1 MTDKISIKRMS
12 HRLDKSP
19 NAENPEFLD
28 EMIGQTFG
36 VYRITGEIGRGGMG
50 VVYLAERADGVF
62 RQDVA
67 IKFVKRGMDT
77 DSILKRFRNERQILA
92 SLNHPNVALLYDGG
106 TTDKGLP
113 YFVMEY
119 VAGEP
124 LYQYCDRSKL
134 NIRERLK
141 IFIQVCEAVHAA
153 HQIKVVHRDL
163 KPSNIL
169 VKADGTPKL
178 LDFGI
183 AKLLDPE
190 LSDITIDPTATQ
202 MRMMTPEYASPEQV
216 IGGEITFASD
226 IYSLGVLLYE
236 LLSGHRPY
244 RLKNRSPYEVARVI
258 CEESPESLSE
268 SLNSKE
274 SFLEKSEVQ
283 TLEKVLETRGSDLF
297 ELRQELSGELEQIV
311 MNALHKKAEDRYQ
324 TALELAEDVT
334 LYLKG
339 KPIKKKYSPQTSSTK
354 NNKPSLA
361 VLPLKIISG
370 HVSEDTGD
378 QYLSV
383 GLVDALVT
391 RLSRVGRLIMRPTSS
406 ILRYSNHENPFE
418 VGRELGVEF
427 IVDGNIRFVGNRI
440 RVTAQLLNI
449 KDHSTHWAESFDEQF
464 TDVLEVED
472 SLAEKIGQSLISKLT
487 GEEERQLGRR
497 GTNSVQAYEAYL
509 KGRFYW
515 NLQTEEGF
523 ARAIQYYQ
531 QAVQLDPNYALAYA
545 AIAEYYIFIGIHC
558 VIPFAQGSSAAKQAA
573 ERAIQIDPTLAE
585 GYAAL
590 GFAAIGFEL
599 DWEKSERLFL
609 QAIELNPNS
618 ITANFWYI
626 AVLTQSRRF
635 DKSIEQLKIVL
646 ELDPGSLLAEHM
658 VAWVLYH
665 SRRYEESSAAYLK
678 MLKDAPNYAWG
689 LQTYSWAL
697 RQLGNYSEAIHYA
710 QKAVDVTGE
719 NPMYLTALAAAYA
732 DAGELGKTWEIMA
745 QLDEI
750 AKTRFVSE
758 YMMALVYCALGDKD
772 KAFEYLEKSL
782 AARDGW
788 MNWLG
793 VEPQLDILRTDPR
806 YEDLLRR
813 SGLLLAKTPDSANNK
828 KPKSIAVLPLKL
840 FGTHTE
846 DEEYLSLGLTDA
858 LVTRLSNVQRL
869 TVRPTSSVLPFQS
882 SAESPFSAGETLK
895 VEYVVDG
902 NIRRVGERV
911 RVSLQLLDIIKGS
924 TAWAEN
930 FDEKFTDVLELE
942 DVISERVVKVL
953 LPKLTGEERRRLEK
967 RGTNNVEAYQA
978 YLRGRYFAN
987 QFSGESLLKSI
998 ECYRQ
1003 AIQFDANYALP
1014 HVGIADFYVWSAV
1027 FGELPA
1033 HEAYPKAKTEIEQAL
1048 NIDDSLGEAYAIK
1061 AFITLLYDWNWAEAE
1076 RLVKR
1081 SLELNPNFGFA
1092 HECYSNFF
1100 STQGIVDEAVLEI
1113 KRAEELDP
1121 LSPRAKLMTAW
1132 TFCITRRFSES
1143 IAKSSEANNMQENF
1157 AQGLLHL
1164 GYAQI
1169 HNGQIKEAI
1178 KNLRRAT
1185 EAWVGG
1191 AMPKFMLCFALA
1203 ADNNYEDARKVLA
1216 EIKSLGEK
1224 GYLKPY
1230 YLGMAYAAVGE
1241 NDLAFEWFEKSL
1253 EARDEWM
1260 IWFGVDASLDKL
1272 RKDPRYLDILRRTN
1286 NPIYVKQTK
1295 ESEPITAERAKSIAV
1310 LPLKAFSIG
1319 SSEDEYLSLGLTDAL
1334 ITRLSNVQ
1342 RLTVRPTSSVLQ
1354 FQAQT
1359 VNPFSAGRDLK
1370 VEYVVDGNIRRVG
1383 EMIRVSIQL
1392 LRLADE
1398 KSVWAKSFD
1407 EKLTDV
1413 LELEDSISEQVTK
1426 ALIPRLTTTEQ
1437 RKLSRRETNNA
1448 EAYQAYLR
1456 GRYFWNSFT
1465 PETFPRALESF
1476 EKAVELDPEYA
1487 LAYVGIADYYN
1498 WATIF
1503 GFYTPRV
1510 GYQKT
1515 KGAVLR
1521 ALEIDD
1527 QLAEAIAVLAFITAF
1542 SEYNW
1547 AEAERLIK
1555 RSLELN
1561 PNYSLT
1567 HEWYAAMLAGTG
1579 RNDEAYQE
1587 IMASLGLDPL
1597 SLRAVTLTA
1606 WTLYQIRRYPEALAK
1621 AEEILMMNPTYY
1633 QGFFQRGNVLSE
1645 IGRVEEAIEAGRRG
1659 MALAPNLGYMYYKT
1673 CFALASLNRYE
1684 EAWELLREFEA
1695 ISPSPEIDS
1704 YHLGMCYAAVG
1715 ERETAFKWLN
1725 QAVEDRHPW
1734 NVWLATDAK
1743 LDALRDDERFN
1754 ELMRKSNRPHLVRKV
1769 SAPKKLDSSQ
1779 TLAVLPLKVNSLSKE
1794 GDTEERFLG
1803 VGLTDAL
1810 ITRLSKT
1817 KELIV
1822 RPTSSIL
1829 RFEETKDA
1837 FAAGRELDVKFVLN
1851 GSIRRIGERVRVSV
1865 QLLDIE
1871 QNSTN
1876 WAENFDEK
1884 YTDILELEDSISEQ
1898 VTIALIPQLTTG
1910 EKHRI
1915 SRRETD
1921 NLQAHE
1927 AYLRGRYHWNQFTA
1941 ESLLKASNAFET
1953 AVKLDP
1959 NYALPYVGLADYYIW
1974 ANIYGLIPSK
1984 EANAEAEKYARKAVE
1999 LDENLG
2005 EAYATLGLIS
2015 HNRKNWAEAEK
2026 IKLKAIKLAPN
2037 YVHAREWYSAQLR
2050 GLGRDVEAD
2059 REILLTE
2066 QLDPLSRRTKT
2077 QVAWIFYQ
2085 GHKFKETFRRGQEI
2099 IELDKNYPTGYMQ
2112 IAVALWGMKR
2122 FDEALPHF
2130 RKFNELIPDSIL
2142 PVYLLCFGLVKAGE
2156 IEEARQVLEKLKN
2169 ESQTNYVKPYFLAMA
2184 YTALG
2189 NFDEAVP
2196 LFQQSIDEDCP
2207 WMMWFATEP
2216 MLADFRKDS
2225 RFQELFAQMKHPK

>member
-12 HRLDKSP
+12 HRLDKTP
-19 NAENPEFLD
+19 NAENPEFSD

-124 LYQYCDRSKL
+124 LYQYCDRRKL

-274 SFLEKSEVQ
+274 TFLEKSEVQ

-297 ELRQELSGELEQIV
+297 DLRQELSGELEQIV
-311 MNALHKKAEDRYQ
+311 MNALQKKAEDRYQ
-324 TALELAEDVT
+324 TALELVEDVT

-339 KPIKKKYSPQTSSTK
+339 KPIKKRYSPQTQTAK
-354 NNKPSLA
+354 KEKPSLA
-361 VLPLKIISG
+361 VLPLKIIGG
-370 HVSEDTGD
+370 HLSEDTGD
-378 QYLSV
+378 QYLSI

-391 RLSRVGRLIMRPTSS
+391 RLSRVGRLIVRPTSS
-406 ILRYSNHENPFE
+406 TLRYSNHENPFE
-418 VGRELGVEF
+418 IGRELGVEF

-487 GEEERQLGRR
+487 GEEEKQLGRR

-523 ARAIQYYQ
+523 ARSIQYYQ

-558 VIPFAQGSSAAKQAA
+558 VIPFAQGSIAAKQAA

-697 RQLGNYSEAIHYA
+697 RQLGNYSEAISYA
-710 QKAVDVTGE
+710 QRAVDVTSE
-719 NPMYLTALAAAYA
+719 NPMYLAALAAAYA
-732 DAGELGKTWEIMA
+732 DAGELEKTWEIMA

-758 YMMALVYCALGDKD
+758 YMIALVYCALGDKD

-813 SGLLLAKTPDSANNK
+813 SGLLLTKTPDSANNK

-882 SAESPFSAGETLK
+882 SAENPFSAGDALK

-987 QFSGESLLKSI
+987 QFSDEALLKSI
-998 ECYRQ
+998 EAYNE
-1003 AIQFDANYALP
+1003 AIRLDPNYALP
-1014 HVGIADFYVWSAV
+1014 HFGIADFYVWSAV
-1027 FGELPA
+1027 FGEIPC
-1033 HEAYPKAKTEIEQAL
+1033 HEAYPKAKVAIENAL
-1048 NIDDSLGEAYAIK
+1048 RLDNSLGEAYAVS
-1061 AFITLLYDWNWAEAE
+1061 AFITMLYDWNWTEAE

-1081 SLELNPNFGFA
+1081 ALELNPNYSFA

-1100 STQGIVDEAVLEI
+1100 ATQGIFDEAVQEI
-1113 KRAEELDP
+1113 KRAEDLDP
-1121 LSPRAKLMTAW
+1121 LSPRAKLMTSW
-1132 TFCITRRFSES
+1132 TLYQARRFSEAV
-1143 IAKSSEANNMQENF
+1143 AKAKEATEMQTF
-1157 AQGLLHL
+1157 AQGFLHL
-1164 GYAQI
+1164 GNAQTQ
-1169 HNGQIKEAI
+1169 NGETAQAVKF
-1178 KNLRRAT
+1178 LQQAT
-1185 EAWVGG
+1185 QLWANN
-1191 AMPKFMLCFALA
+1191 AMPKFMLCYALIA
-1203 ADNNYEDARKVLA
+1203 NNQREEARRVLK
-1216 EIKSLGEK
+1216 EIETLNRN
-1224 GYLKPY
+1224 GYVKPY
-1230 YLGMAYAAVGE
+1230 FLGMAYAAFE
-1241 NDLAFEWFEKSL
+1241 EYDSAFEWFERSV
-1253 EARDEWM
+1253 EAKDEWL
-1260 IWFGVDASLDKL
+1260 IWFGVDPKLDQL
-1272 RKDPRYLDILRRTN
+1272 RKDLRYFRILRKTD
-1286 NPIYVKQTK
+1286 NPILAKQIPNELT
-1295 ESEPITAERAKSIAV
+1295 TAEREKTIAV
-1310 LPLKAFSIG
+1310 LPFKLLVSGITG
-1319 SSEDEYLSLGLTDAL
+1319 DTDEEYLSIGLTDAL

-1342 RLTVRPTSSVLQ
+1342 RLTVRPTASVLP
-1354 FQAQT
+1354 FQSQN
-1359 VNPFSAGRDLK
+1359 VDPFSAGRNLR
-1370 VEYVVDGNIRRVG
+1370 VEYVIDGNIRRTSDRV
-1383 EMIRVSIQL
+1383 RVSIQL
-1392 LRLADE
+1392 LKISAETTL
-1398 KSVWAKSFD
+1398 WA
-1407 EKLTDV
+1407 
-1413 LELEDSISEQVTK
+1413 
-1426 ALIPRLTTTEQ
+1426 
-1437 RKLSRRETNNA
+1437 
-1448 EAYQAYLR
+1448 
-1456 GRYFWNSFT
+1456 G
-1465 PETFPRALESF
+1465 
-1476 EKAVELDPEYA
+1476 
-1487 LAYVGIADYYN
+1487 
-1498 WATIF
+1498 
-1503 GFYTPRV
+1503 
-1510 GYQKT
+1510 
-1515 KGAVLR
+1515 
-1521 ALEIDD
+1521 
-1527 QLAEAIAVLAFITAF
+1527 
-1542 SEYNW
+1542 
-1547 AEAERLIK
+1547 
-1555 RSLELN
+1555 
-1561 PNYSLT
+1561 
-1567 HEWYAAMLAGTG
+1567 
-1579 RNDEAYQE
+1579 
-1587 IMASLGLDPL
+1587 
-1597 SLRAVTLTA
+1597 
-1606 WTLYQIRRYPEALAK
+1606 
-1621 AEEILMMNPTYY
+1621 
-1633 QGFFQRGNVLSE
+1633 
-1645 IGRVEEAIEAGRRG
+1645 
-1659 MALAPNLGYMYYKT
+1659 
-1673 CFALASLNRYE
+1673 
-1684 EAWELLREFEA
+1684 
-1695 ISPSPEIDS
+1695 
-1704 YHLGMCYAAVG
+1704 
-1715 ERETAFKWLN
+1715 
-1725 QAVEDRHPW
+1725 
-1734 NVWLATDAK
+1734 
-1743 LDALRDDERFN
+1743 
-1754 ELMRKSNRPHLVRKV
+1754 
-1769 SAPKKLDSSQ
+1769 
-1779 TLAVLPLKVNSLSKE
+1779 
-1794 GDTEERFLG
+1794 
-1803 VGLTDAL
+1803 
-1810 ITRLSKT
+1810 
-1817 KELIV
+1817 
-1822 RPTSSIL
+1822 
-1829 RFEETKDA
+1829 
-1837 FAAGRELDVKFVLN
+1837 
-1851 GSIRRIGERVRVSV
+1851 
-1865 QLLDIE
+1865 
-1871 QNSTN
+1871 
-1876 WAENFDEK
+1876 NFDEK
-1884 YTDILELEDSISEQ
+1884 FTDILELEDSISEK
-1898 VTIALIPQLTTG
+1898 VTKALIPQLTTT
-1910 EKHRI
+1910 EQIQLSH
-1915 SRRETD
+1915 RET
-1921 NLQAHE
+1921 NNPKAYEAH
-1927 AYLRGRYHWNQFTA
+1927 LRGRYYWNQFIPEA
-1941 ESLLKASNAFET
+1941 LPKALKSFET
-1953 AVKLDP
+1953 AIELDP
-1959 NYALPYVGLADYYIW
+1959 NYALAYVDLADFYIW

-1984 EANAEAEKYARKAVE
+1984 QALSEAEKFARQAIE

-2005 EAYATLGLIS
+2005 EAYATLGLVNQ
-2015 HNRKNWAEAEK
+2015 NRKNWAEAER
-2026 IKLKAIKLAPN
+2026 LKHIAIRLNPN
-2037 YVHAREWYSAQLR
+2037 YSHSHEWYAAQLT
-2050 GLGRDVEAD
+2050 GLGRTDEGI
-2059 REILLTE
+2059 REILTAE
-2066 QLDPLSRRTKT
+2066 QIDPLSLRTKT
-2077 QVAWIFYQ
+2077 LVAWTLYQ
-2085 GHKFKETFRRGQEI
+2085 ARLFEESIKRGQELI
-2099 IELDKNYPTGYMQ
+2099 DLDKNYPQGYSQ
-2112 IAVALWGMKR
+2112 IGLGLWGLTR
-2122 FDEALPHF
+2122 FEEALPYF
-2130 RKFNELIPDSIL
+2130 EKFNEMISGSALTKYQFCFALAKTNQIEKAQE
-2142 PVYLLCFGLVKAGE
+2142 LLNE
-2156 IEEARQVLEKLKN
+2156 IITL
-2169 ESQTNYVKPYFLAMA
+2169 SQNIYIKPYFLAMA

-2189 NFDEAVP
+2189 KFDEAAP

-2216 MLADFRKDS
+2216 MLGDFRKDS
-2225 RFQELFAQMKHPK
+2225 RFQNLLAQMNHPK